1 MSEKSNTKWAS
12 YKRKQRQQQKMKRLK
27 DKEGQRKHRQQN
39 LTTFDTIS
47 KNREPIYK
55 NRMEKCR
62 FLKKLKEV
70 PPSSPIK
77 RAAIMS
83 DLINRETPKTR
94 NTITKLIPNSVEK
107 TVLSN
112 IKEFVKDTKLKRSNE
127 ARRALATVTASISN
141 ENLQENVKTS
151 LAKKLGL
158 KPSRLSGGQRI
169 RTKILKSEKSCFD
182 FISRRK
188 RKDALSEKTSL

>member
-1 MSEKSNTKWAS
+1 
-12 YKRKQRQQQKMKRLK
+12 MKRLK

-55 NRMEKCR
+55 NSIEKCR

-70 PPSSPIK
+70 LPSSPIK

-94 NTITKLIPNSVEK
+94 NTITKLAPNSVEK

-112 IKEFVKDTKLKRSNE
+112 IKAFVKDTKLKRSNE
-127 ARRALATVTASISN
+127 
-141 ENLQENVKTS
+141 
-151 LAKKLGL
+151 
-158 KPSRLSGGQRI
+158 P
-169 RTKILKSEKSCFD
+169 
-182 FISRRK
+182 
-188 RKDALSEKTSL
+188 

>member
-1 MSEKSNTKWAS
+1 
-12 YKRKQRQQQKMKRLK
+12 
-27 DKEGQRKHRQQN
+27 
-39 LTTFDTIS
+39 
-47 KNREPIYK
+47 
-55 NRMEKCR
+55 MEKCR

-70 PPSSPIK
+70 LPSSPIK

-94 NTITKLIPNSVEK
+94 NTITKLAPNSVEK

-112 IKEFVKDTKLKRSNE
+112 IKEFVKRSNE
-127 ARRALATVTASISN
+127 ARRELATVTASISN
-141 ENLQENVKTS
+141 DNLQENVITC
-151 LAKKLGL
+151 LAKKKLGL

-182 FISRRK
+182 YTQ
-188 RKDALSEKTSL
+188 ALDVLSI